1 MENKKSQKN
10 NIEEIFRAA
19 YARQGMSY
27 QPLEK
32 DCYEYGTEQR
42 YN

>member
-1 MENKKSQKN
+1 MDKFKAN
-10 NIEEIFRAA
+10 NIDEIFRAA

-27 QPLEK
+27 EPLEN

-42 YN
+42 HD

>member
-1 MENKKSQKN
+1 MNQKSQTN
-10 NIEEIFRAA
+10 NIDEIFLAA

-27 QPLEK
+27 KPLEN

-42 YN
+42 YH

>member
-1 MENKKSQKN
+1 MKQNKSN
-10 NIEEIFRAA
+10 CIDEIFRAA

-27 QPLEK
+27 QPLEN

>member
-1 MENKKSQKN
+1 MDKFKAN
-10 NIEEIFRAA
+10 NIDEIFHAA

-27 QPLEK
+27 EPLEN

-42 YN
+42 YD